1 MNLNTTIDDQ
11 NGSCHFCKG
20 MTRLSFPCKFIQN
33 NRTVLLGKIKRG
45 LNMLQT
51 KTNKKTHKENVIVS
65 DWQAILYKDIQEIHL
80 IINYIMLSIKWSQ

>member
-1 MNLNTTIDDQ
+1 
-11 NGSCHFCKG
+11 
-20 MTRLSFPCKFIQN
+20 
-33 NRTVLLGKIKRG
+33 
-45 LNMLQT
+45 MLQT